1 MAKKSPEEIK
11 QVIYDYLFK
20 QNRFTPDKYL
30 ESEND
35 FMLLCH
41 YFHAIELYYAD
52 QFEGK
57 GTIKI
62 QKWAVKAVAEGLSKY
77 SDERIYK
84 HNFDITLEEAF
95 GIPQENKLEKI
106 NELYATNKRIIFRW
120 INRIRMHYGL
130 NIKDSVTATFKIIEW
145 YQTHQPRSIY
155 NFNASQKSIQDAYY
169 RAYPQHEFIKWV
181 TEEAARPWNL
191 QYWIDWL
198 EVRVPEA
205 GAYCK
210 RKMKLKKS

>member
-1 MAKKSPEEIK
+1 
-11 QVIYDYLFK
+11 
-20 QNRFTPDKYL
+20 
-30 ESEND
+30 
-35 FMLLCH
+35 
-41 YFHAIELYYAD
+41 
-52 QFEGK
+52 
-57 GTIKI
+57 
-62 QKWAVKAVAEGLSKY
+62 
-77 SDERIYK
+77 
-84 HNFDITLEEAF
+84 
-95 GIPQENKLEKI
+95 
-106 NELYATNKRIIFRW
+106 
-120 INRIRMHYGL
+120 MHYGL
-130 NIKDSVTATFKIIEW
+130 NIKDSVTGTFKIIEW